1 MQNQWLRVLLWSY
14 IARAVP
20 VLRSDTSG
28 SDVVRSPTLA
38 SSEPPAAPAA
48 TSTHLM
54 FQPVCVPPPAA
65 APQTPLELGV
75 ALLMVRVGPP
85 YIASVWPII
94 RSPALC
100 AAT

>member
-1 MQNQWLRVLLWSY
+1 M
-14 IARAVP
+14 P

-28 SDVVRSPTLA
+28 SDVAQSPTLA

-65 APQTPLELGV
+65 APQTPLALGV
-75 ALLMVRVGPP
+75 ALETVRVEPP
-85 YIASVWPII
+85 YIDSV
-94 RSPALC
+94 
-100 AAT
+100 